1 MSSLSTSIY
10 GSSTGK
16 GVGGLLSGLDTD
28 ELVNQMTAAT
38 RNKINR
44 QYQAKQKLLY
54 RQEAYREISTKLLSF
69 SNKYFSYSS
78 GSKTN
83 ILSPNFFKAYTYKS
97 SSNYVNVTGN
107 ADNIKNFE
115 INEISSVA
123 SSASFASSK
132 KVTSGEFQSGE
143 ITQYISS
150 LAGETMTL
158 EYDGKSYNITL
169 DKDFGKGLEAAAGGE
184 RTLKYSDVVN
194 ELNEQLKK
202 IEGNDKFE
210 KLKYKLDSDEDGNYK
225 IVLDKSEGRDTT
237 AKLTAAS
244 TDITSILKMKV
255 GQEASSSGGVVKEDL
270 TLTAKD
276 VFTNSEAY
284 ITLEFNGVTK
294 SIRLSDMRTKNSDG
308 TYSDNYTY
316 DSKGLSEFLQKKIN
330 DEFGSGK
337 VTVNYTGDKLTFK
350 SNNDTDIFGVSSISK
365 ELSYFT
371 GIESGDYNRVN
382 KLKPLAESG
391 IKGIENVATT
401 TLSNGK
407 EGYIININNVDIEIE
422 STMSITDVINK
433 INSNAEAGVKV
444 YYSSTT
450 DTFTVKAT
458 ETGTHKGVS
467 ISAGENSLAQ
477 ALFGSGT
484 DLNEILKTTD
494 EYIKTENGVMNFYS
508 KNGDKLGKIEYNKE
522 SRQYTKNYDD
532 EAYTDSVIAT
542 ADYNINSG
550 TDTEMT
556 YTLNG
561 VQSTITRSTANFTI
575 DEINI
580 ELNEKASGLKKTDTP
595 ITFDVTNNSD
605 EVVERV
611 KQFID
616 EYNEIINLISTKT
629 SEKPNRDYAPLNPEQ
644 QDEMKEEEIK
654 NWTAE
659 AKKGILFGDRNMTTV
674 LRNMRGAM
682 SGLTDVSSI
691 TLSSIGISAASM
703 DTSGKLVLDETKFK
717 EKLLENPDEIANLF
731 TSLSSNTGT
740 DAKSGIALQLQSILR
755 ANVGTY
761 GTTGILIDEA
771 GLSNSLTSDK
781 NYISDKI
788 EEYDDKMAELKKSL
802 ETERQRYWN
811 QFTALET
818 SLNKLNMQSSWLTDM
833 MGQ

>member
-69 SNKYFSYSS
+69 SDKYFSYSS

-107 ADNIKNFE
+107 ADNIKNFS
-115 INEISSVA
+115 IDSISSVA
-123 SSASFASSK
+123 TAASFTSSK
-132 KVTSGEFQSGE
+132 EVTSGTFESVDIAAKTSTIAGATFSIEFNDKTYNLSIDKGFGNGTEDVEVSEVVDQLNK
-143 ITQYISS
+143 Q
-150 LAGETMTL
+150 LA
-158 EYDGKSYNITL
+158 
-169 DKDFGKGLEAAAGGE
+169 
-184 RTLKYSDVVN
+184 
-194 ELNEQLKK
+194 K
-202 IEGNDKFE
+202 IEGNSSNE
-210 KLKYKLDSDEDGNYK
+210 ILKYDVDEETGK
-225 IVLDKSEGRDTT
+225 IVFAEGT

-244 TDITSILKMKV
+244 TSFTESLNMEVGDVAVSSEKV
-255 GQEASSSGGVVKEDL
+255 ESAKLTKDTKTVLQSKE
-270 TLTAKD
+270 
-276 VFTNSEAY
+276 SY
-284 ITLEFNGVTK
+284 ITFDFNGVQKTISLNDTITDSSK
-294 SIRLSDMRTKNSDG
+294 LKDYLNQELAKAYGEGKIAVKLVD
-308 TYSDNYTY
+308 SDNNGV
-316 DSKGLSEFLQKKIN
+316 SELSF
-330 DEFGSGK
+330 S
-337 VTVNYTGDKLTFK
+337 T
-350 SNNDTDIFGVSSISK
+350 SSRTDILGVGSISK
-365 ELSYFT
+365 DLGNLT
-371 GIESGDYNRVN
+371 GIEPGDYNRLN
-382 KLKPLAESG
+382 KTKPIVELGLAG
-391 IKGIENVATT
+391 ITDNDAQE
-401 TLSNGK
+401 LSNGK
-407 EGYIININNVDIEIE
+407 KGFIININDTNIEIE

-450 DTFTVKAT
+450 DTFTVKAA

-508 KNGDKLGKIEYNKE
+508 KNGDKLGTIEYNKE
-522 SRQYTKNYDD
+522 SRQYTKNYYDD

-542 ADYNINSG
+542 ADYHINKG

-561 VQSTITRSTANFTI
+561 VQSTITRSTANFKI

-580 ELNEKASGLKKTDTP
+580 ELNEKASGLKETDTP

-629 SEKPNRDYAPLNPEQ
+629 SEKPNRNYAPLTPEQ

-659 AKKGILFGDRNMTTV
+659 AKKGILFGDRNMSTV

-682 SGLTDVSSI
+682 SGLTDVSSL
-691 TLSSIGISAASM
+691 TLSSIGISSASM

-731 TSLSSNTGT
+731 TSASSNTGNN
-740 DAKSGIALQLQSILR
+740 AKSGIALQLQSILR
-755 ANVGTY
+755 ANVGAF
-761 GTTGILIDEA
+761 GTTGVLIDEA
-771 GLSNSLTSDK
+771 GLSNSLTADK
-781 NYISDKI
+781 NYISDKVG
-788 EEYDDKMAELKKSL
+788 EYDDKMTELKKSL
-802 ETERQRYWN
+802 ETERERYWK

>member
-28 ELVNQMTAAT
+28 ELVKQMTAAT

-69 SNKYFSYSS
+69 SDKYFSYSS

-107 ADNIKNFE
+107 ADNIKNFS
-115 INEISSVA
+115 IDSISSVA
-123 SSASFASSK
+123 TAASFTSSK
-132 KVTSGEFQSGE
+132 EVTSGTFESVDIAAKTSTIAGATFSIEFNDKTYNLSIDKGFGNGTEDVEVSEVVDQLNK
-143 ITQYISS
+143 Q
-150 LAGETMTL
+150 LA
-158 EYDGKSYNITL
+158 
-169 DKDFGKGLEAAAGGE
+169 
-184 RTLKYSDVVN
+184 
-194 ELNEQLKK
+194 K
-202 IEGNDKFE
+202 IEGNSSNE
-210 KLKYKLDSDEDGNYK
+210 ILKYDIDEETGK
-225 IVLDKSEGRDTT
+225 IVFAEGT

-244 TDITSILKMKV
+244 TPFTESLNMEVGDVAVSSEKVESAKLTKDTKTIL
-255 GQEASSSGGVVKEDL
+255 QSKE
-270 TLTAKD
+270 
-276 VFTNSEAY
+276 SY
-284 ITLEFNGVTK
+284 ITFDFNGVQKTISLNDTITDSSK
-294 SIRLSDMRTKNSDG
+294 LKDYLNQELAKAYGEGKIAVKLVD
-308 TYSDNYTY
+308 SDNNGVSELSFSTS
-316 DSKGLSEFLQKKIN
+316 SK
-330 DEFGSGK
+330 
-337 VTVNYTGDKLTFK
+337 
-350 SNNDTDIFGVSSISK
+350 TDILGVGSISK
-365 ELSYFT
+365 DLGNLT
-371 GIESGDYNRVN
+371 GIEPGDYNRLN
-382 KLKPLAESG
+382 KTKPIVELGLAG
-391 IKGIENVATT
+391 ITDNDAQE
-401 TLSNGK
+401 LSNGK
-407 EGYIININNVDIEIE
+407 KGFIININDTNIEIE

-450 DTFTVKAT
+450 NTFSVKAT
-458 ETGTHKGVS
+458 ETGLHNGVS
-467 ISAGENSLAQ
+467 ITDVSGKGKLAA
-477 ALFGSGT
+477 ALFGNGI
-484 DLNEILKTTD
+484 DLNNIIKDD
-494 EYIKTENGVMNFYS
+494 EYLEYDSTTKNYNIYKNVNDVKEIVGVATIDFSGNKY
-508 KNGDKLGKIEYNKE
+508 NIEYNDGRTENKL
-522 SRQYTKNYDD
+522 SGSDD
-532 EAYTDSVIAT
+532 YI
-542 ADYNINSG
+542 IKPG
-550 TDTEMT
+550 TDTVMT

-561 VQSTITRSTANFTI
+561 VQSTITRSTANFKI

-580 ELNEKASGLKKTDTP
+580 ELNEKASGLKETDTP

-629 SEKPNRDYAPLNPEQ
+629 SEKPNRNYAPLTPEQ

-659 AKKGILFGDRNMTTV
+659 AKKGILFGDRNMSTV

-682 SGLTDVSSI
+682 SGLTDVSSL
-691 TLSSIGISAASM
+691 TLSSIGISSASM

-731 TSLSSNTGT
+731 TSASSNTGNN
-740 DAKSGIALQLQSILR
+740 AKSGIALQLQSILR
-755 ANVGTY
+755 ANVGAF
-761 GTTGILIDEA
+761 GTTGVLIDEA
-771 GLSNSLTSDK
+771 GLSNSLTADK
-781 NYISDKI
+781 NYISDKVG
-788 EEYDDKMAELKKSL
+788 EYDDKMTELKKSL
-802 ETERQRYWN
+802 ETERERYWK